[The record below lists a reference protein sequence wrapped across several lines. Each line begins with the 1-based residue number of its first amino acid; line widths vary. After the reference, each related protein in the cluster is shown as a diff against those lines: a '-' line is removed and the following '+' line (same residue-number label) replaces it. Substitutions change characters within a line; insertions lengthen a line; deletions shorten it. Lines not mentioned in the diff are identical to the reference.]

1 MEPAAADNRTF
12 EMELKAWAADP
23 QAVRGRLSRFASYRE
38 EFRREDVYWFP
49 APDGNP
55 PRADFPRSG
64 IRIRK
69 EWTRDAAGREAEA
82 VRITYKYKEVRD
94 GMEINDERELLL
106 APPASAG
113 AETLEGLFRLLH
125 LAPGA
130 SKVKRGEAWRYGDIR
145 AELCLVEGLGWFA
158 ELELLTDRDGPETR
172 EAARTRLLE
181 LLDKIGI
188 GRDKIEARYYTEM
201 LTAI

>member
-1 MEPAAADNRTF
+1 
-12 EMELKAWAADP
+12 MELKAWAADP
-23 QAVRGRLSRFASYRE
+23 QAVRGRLSRFASYIE

-49 APDGNP
+49 IPGGNSP
-55 PRADFPRSG
+55 TDFPRSG

-69 EWTRDAAGREAEA
+69 ERTLDAAGREAEA
-82 VRITYKYKEVRD
+82 VWVTYKYKEVRD

-106 APPASAG
+106 APPVRAG

-130 SKVKRGEAWRYGDIR
+130 AKVKRGGAWRYGDIR
-145 AELCLVEGLGWFA
+145 AELCLVEGLGWFV
-158 ELELLTDRDGPETR
+158 ELELLADRDDQETR
-172 EAARTRLLE
+172 EAARARLLE
-181 LLDKIGI
+181 LLDKLGI

-201 LTAI
+201 LTA